1 MAEKKQAISYE
12 SVMKDLKAR
21 NFSPVYILMG
31 DESYYIDLLCDYIT
45 ENVLQPEEKDF
56 NQVLL
61 FGAETTAAQ
70 VADQCKGYPMMEIG
84 RAHV

>member
-1 MAEKKQAISYE
+1 
-12 SVMKDLKAR
+12 MKDLKAR

-61 FGAETTAAQ
+61 LVPKLRRRRLPISA
-70 VADQCKGYPMMEIG
+70 
-84 RAHV
+84 RAIR